1 VKGVRDKEVMERM
14 ATIGAEITPSASPAD
29 FATFVRTEHAKWGEV
44 IGKAGV
50 KAE

>member
-1 VKGVRDKEVMERM
+1 MERM

-29 FATFVRTEHAKWGEV
+29 FAAFVRSEHAKWGEV
-44 IGKAGV
+44 IRKAGI